1 MRLRVFGRRE
11 RRHYRAL
18 ADQCA
23 KGPGE
28 FAIRVSA
35 VDDLFEPFDAC
46 PVAERRLAWEA
57 RAHVLDRWEWTRPAE
72 DPVLLIYAPAGERA
86 DTDEAAVQTAVR
98 ADMRTNTQPLRRAN
112 PLNRHDRLAIWS
124 GTIIFLI
131 SIVISTTLDDET
143 HAVLIAGL
151 SQAIVVIGW
160 VALWEPAA
168 RLVGETL
175 PHRYTRR
182 RYAELTD
189 VRVEFRW
196 Q

>member
-1 MRLRVFGRRE
+1 MMLRVFGRHE
-11 RRHYRAL
+11 RRRYREL
-18 ADQCA
+18 AEQSA

-28 FAIRVSA
+28 FAVRVSA

-46 PVAERRLAWEA
+46 PVSERRLAWEV
-57 RAHVLDRWEWTRPAE
+57 RAHVMERWEWARPAE
-72 DPVLLIYAPAGERA
+72 DPVLLVYAPVAHRA
-86 DTDEAAVQTAVR
+86 DIDQAAVQDAVR
-98 ADMRTNTQPLRRAN
+98 ADMRINTQPLRRAN
-112 PLNRHDRLAIWS
+112 PLNRHDQLAIWT

-131 SIVISTTLDDET
+131 TVAISTTLDKES
-143 HAVLIAGL
+143 HAVLIAGV

-160 VALWEPAA
+160 VALWDPVA

-182 RYAELTD
+182 RYAELVD